1 MSLTHPT
8 ERVCRARLPRVQNLR
23 LIRWR
28 AAIETRM
35 LKPPQLRSIP
45 SDARATAKG
54 DRMAVLSRLTRI
66 TSSGRFV
73 PEIDGLRF
81 LAIAMVVV
89 YHLDDSLRS
98 HADPAVRAAWG
109 HSWASQIAQQGHYG
123 VQLFF
128 VLSGY
133 ILCLPF
139 AMHALTGAP
148 PVRLRAYFL
157 RRVTR
162 LEPPYVASILLRAI
176 ALFVVGRLTV
186 AGLPHLGASLFYV
199 HNLAFGQMSTIN
211 VVAWSLEVE
220 IQFYLLAPLFAT
232 VFFIRSAQRRRT
244 LILACMAA
252 AALAQLRWVVPDSR
266 ADLSL
271 LGFVQFFFAGL
282 LLTDIYVTDWA
293 QQPRSHVLGDVLG
306 VAALFAILLVAHED
320 ALPGLLLPPLI
331 VLLYASVFR
340 SHVLRRVAC
349 WPPVVV
355 IGGMCYTIYLWHYSV
370 LEATARATR
379 ALRWPSSYAATLA
392 VQFVLAGAAVL
403 ALSVVLFVTI
413 ERPCMR
419 RDWPQR
425 TARWLRARWRG
436 EFEPLVVP
444 ALPGGIAK
452 QDH

>member
-1 MSLTHPT
+1 
-8 ERVCRARLPRVQNLR
+8 
-23 LIRWR
+23 
-28 AAIETRM
+28 
-35 LKPPQLRSIP
+35 
-45 SDARATAKG
+45 
-54 DRMAVLSRLTRI
+54 MAVLSRLTRI
-66 TSSGRFV
+66 TTSGRFV

-81 LAIAMVVV
+81 LAIAMVVI
-89 YHLDDSLRS
+89 YHLDDTLRS
-98 HADPAVRAAWG
+98 HADSAVRGAWG
-109 HSWASQIAQQGHYG
+109 QSWVSQVAQQGHYG

-139 AMHALTGAP
+139 ALHALTGAP

-162 LEPPYVASILLRAI
+162 LEPPYVASLLLRAL
-176 ALFVVGRLTV
+176 ALLVVGHLALAT
-186 AGLPHLGASLFYV
+186 ALPHLGASLVYV

-220 IQFYLLAPLFAT
+220 VQFYLLAPLFAA
-232 VFFIRSAQRRRT
+232 VFFIRSARRRRT

-271 LGFVQFFFAGL
+271 LGFVQFFLAGL

-293 QQPRSHVLGDVLG
+293 QQPRPHVFGDVVGL
-306 VAALFAILLVAHED
+306 AALFAILLDAYEN

-331 VLLYASVFR
+331 VLLYAAVFR
-340 SHVLRRVAC
+340 GRLLRRVAC
-349 WPPVVV
+349 WPPIVAV
-355 IGGMCYTIYLWHYSV
+355 GGMCYTIYLWHYGV
-370 LEATARATR
+370 LAATTRATR
-379 ALRWPSSYAATLA
+379 ALSWPGNYAATLG
-392 VQFVLAGAAVL
+392 VQFVLTAAVVL
-403 ALSVVLFVTI
+403 AVSVVLFVTI

-425 TARWLRARWRG
+425 AALWLREVTRRFRTAPGPGAVRKLP
-436 EFEPLVVP
+436 EP
-444 ALPGGIAK
+444 GS
-452 QDH
+452 D